1 MLFLPN
7 LFDGYRSR
15 PFSQDHASY
24 GLNVAG
30 VKESRV
36 DQNKVDRC
44 GVEDE
49 GALYNLYEYPHGI
62 RLARSKSGN

>member
-1 MLFLPN
+1 
-7 LFDGYRSR
+7 
-15 PFSQDHASY
+15 
-24 GLNVAG
+24 LNVAG

-49 GALYNLYEYPHGI
+49 GTLYNLYEYPHGI
-62 RLARSKSGN
+62 RLACSKSGN